1 MIIPLN
7 AATDER
13 IAALLAAGY
22 RVTGGTVGDRLVII
36 AKKGGAA

>member
-13 IAALLAAGY
+13 ISALRVAGY
-22 RVTGGTVGDRLVII
+22 RVTGGTVAGQLVVI
-36 AKKGGAA
+36 AKKGGEE